1 MWNMILYK
9 VVNCEWLVSLLCVCV
24 FVCLCGT
31 RRRLAI
37 PKGVCFISPVKDASR
52 ECVQRLVSDQQHAAL
67 LTDNREA
74 LHGSSPGGVI
84 KQEGKTRC
92 QTGGK
97 SPRKRRNLS
106 SRYNS

>member
-1 MWNMILYK
+1 MSGWFY
-9 VVNCEWLVSLLCVCV
+9 CCVCV
-24 FVCLCGT
+24 RVCVCLCGI

-52 ECVQRLVSDQQHAAL
+52 ECAQRLVSDQQHATF
-67 LTDNREA
+67 LTDDKEA

-97 SPRKRRNLS
+97 GPRKRRNLS
-106 SRYNS
+106 SRYDS